1 MKDTTNT
8 QQARPSCYANHH
20 MTVSEYGFYDICRS
34 LSASGILYFDGRGI
48 AKRFR
53 KMSKDHPYKLLKAVK
68 DEGWFYEVTPPRKNR
83 YGKFSSG
90 HYRVLSHE
98 EWSAKF
104 PNKTHPAIEEW
115 DAEHPQEDPSPVQ
128 KKPLVNETTSP
139 SLGTTD
145 ALEPVS

>member
-53 KMSKDHPYKLLKAVK
+53 KMSKDHPYKLLKALK
-68 DEGWFYEVTPPRKNR
+68 
-83 YGKFSSG
+83 
-90 HYRVLSHE
+90 LSLIH
-98 EWSAKF
+98 
-104 PNKTHPAIEEW
+104 IC
-115 DAEHPQEDPSPVQ
+115 V
-128 KKPLVNETTSP
+128 
-139 SLGTTD
+139 
-145 ALEPVS
+145 